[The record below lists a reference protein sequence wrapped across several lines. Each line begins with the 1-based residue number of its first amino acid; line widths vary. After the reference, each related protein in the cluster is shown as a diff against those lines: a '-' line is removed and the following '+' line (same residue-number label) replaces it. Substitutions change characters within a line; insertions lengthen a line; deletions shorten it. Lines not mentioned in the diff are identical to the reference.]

1 MSDYRSGYDF
11 RKLPD
16 GTWQRKPIGH
26 TQWATLTLVD
36 KTVVRKG
43 RRKNSEHA
51 GKQWVWT

>member
-11 RKLPD
+11 RKLPN
-16 GTWQRKPIGH
+16 GTWQRKPLGH